1 MLLVAVAALAV
12 AGCSSGGGS
21 DAADEPPSTS
31 ASGSADVAGGE
42 LPATEGSEEVEGEVT
57 VDRCVTEARTVR
69 AAQAAMFAVT
79 GAYGPN
85 GDGVVGPYLEEA
97 PTLVIDEST
106 ETEIVLTWAPAC
118 AELPGIPEP

>member
-1 MLLVAVAALAV
+1 MAVSVAAIAV
-12 AGCSSGGGS
+12 AGCSTDGGS
-21 DAADEPPSTS
+21 DAAEEPPATSAPDSTAPAGDEP
-31 ASGSADVAGGE
+31 
-42 LPATEGSEEVEGEVT
+42 PATEGPEEVEGEVT

-69 AAQAAMFAVT
+69 TAQTARFAET

-85 GDGVVGPYLEEA
+85 GDGVVGPYLREA